1 MPLEEYNKKRNF
13 EETSEPEGKTK
24 KSEGELIFVIQR
36 HSATRLHYDFRL
48 EMDGVLKS
56 WAVPKGPS
64 LNPKDKRLAMMTED
78 HPYSYRDFEGS
89 IPEGNYGGG
98 EVEVWDSGTYEPLE
112 KVEGKSDDTVMRAEL
127 HRGSLK
133 FVLHGKKLKG
143 EFALVKIKNPKD
155 DNAWLLIKHKD
166 KFALDEYDSED
177 HVPKKSKVTEREE
190 NRPSKKKTVKTAE
203 NSTKSYQN
211 YTPALS
217 GEKKLK
223 DFIKPML
230 AQVGDEAFDSK
241 DWVFEIK
248 WDGYRAV
255 ADLRNDSKLLYSRNG
270 LSFSEKFSK
279 ISEALQDQKFPMVLD
294 GEIVAFN
301 SAGQPDFQAL
311 QQIGDNPNMA
321 MTYQVFD
328 LLWLNGHS
336 TENLTLLERKELLKN
351 ALVENDVVKYCEH
364 VPEKGKDFFNQVEK
378 MNLEGMIAKKSNST
392 YTEAS
397 RSSDWLKIKFQQT
410 EDVLICGFTEPKGSR
425 KKFGAIILGTFVNG
439 ELHYCGHAGTGF
451 SDKKLAELYE
461 LFEPLITPD
470 SPFTEIPKTNTKAT
484 WVKPEIVCEIK
495 FTEKTSDGIFRHP
508 VFLGIRVDKEKADVK
523 ETSLEENEKVKKS
536 TKKQPKNNRETGPK
550 AENNQVEETTKADS
564 EKVKKVPKKQPK
576 NESENEPDEEI
587 ALTSKTNNMNKTREN
602 EEEKKIGKHT
612 VKLTN
617 QNKVYFPESGIT
629 KGDVVEYYQ
638 SVAKYILPHLKNR
651 PQSLNRFPN
660 GIKGLS
666 FYHKDAGDSAP
677 DWIEKVTIF
686 SESNEK
692 DIQYLVCNTA
702 ADMAYLNNLG
712 CIDLNPWNSSINHLE
727 SPDWLALDL
736 DPSEGNTF
744 EDVIEVALATKQ
756 VLDQVKIDGY
766 CKTSGSSG
774 IHIFIPMQGK
784 YDYDQVKNFAHLLMQ
799 KVQKLVPE
807 ITTLERSLKKR
818 EKNEIYLDYLQNRGG
833 QTLASVYSIRPKPGA
848 PVSMPLNWDEVKP
861 GLKPI
866 DFNIH
871 NALERIRKNGD
882 LFKPVLGKG
891 IDMLKALKNLEK

>member
-127 HRGSLK
+127 HKGSLK
-133 FVLHGKKLKG
+133 FILHGKKLKG

-166 KFALDEYDSED
+166 KFALDQYDSED

-190 NRPSKKKTVKTAE
+190 NRPSKKKTVKTTE

-230 AQVGDEAFDSK
+230 AQVGDEAFDCK

-255 ADLRNDSKLLYSRNG
+255 ADLRNDNKLLYSRNG

-311 QQIGDNPNMA
+311 QQIDDNPNMA
-321 MTYQVFD
+321 ITYQVFD

-364 VPEKGKDFFNQVEK
+364 VPEKGKDFFNQIEK

-392 YTEAS
+392 YTEGS
-397 RSSDWLKIKFQQT
+397 RSVDWLKIKFQQT

-439 ELHYCGHAGTGF
+439 DLHYCGHAGTGF

-461 LFEPLITPD
+461 LFEPLITME
-470 SPFTEIPKTNTKAT
+470 SPFKNVPKTNTKAT

-536 TKKQPKNNRETGPK
+536 TKKQPKNNRETGPE
-550 AENNQVEETTKADS
+550 AENNQIEETTKADS

-712 CIDLNPWNSSINHLE
+712 CIDLNPWNSSVGHLE

-774 IHIFIPMQGK
+774 IHIFIPMGGK
-784 YDYDQVKNFAHLLMQ
+784 YDYEQVKNFAHLLMQ
-799 KVQKLVPE
+799 KVQQLVPE

-818 EKNEIYLDYLQNRGG
+818 EKNQIYLDYLQNRGG

-871 NALERIRKNGD
+871 NALERIKKNGD